1 MTLQQIFDTAL
12 PLLAALISYG
22 LQQAHYSDKTNTF
35 IASLTIL
42 ASGGASVWIGGGI
55 TPDILKDAALI
66 MAATTALQ
74 AGSLL
79 PLQDYLKSNFMA
91 SRKSRYATEQ
101 PLAVHPPVTKRASMR
116 DGEV

>member
-12 PLLAALISYG
+12 PLLAALISYA
-22 LQQAHYSDKTNTF
+22 LQQMHYSDKANTL

-42 ASGGASVWIGGGI
+42 ASGGASVWINGGI

-66 MAATTALQ
+66 MAAATALQ

-79 PLQDYLKSNFMA
+79 PLQNYLKANLLA
-91 SRKSRYATEQ
+91 S
-101 PLAVHPPVTKRASMR
+101 KRAQYDTQPMGGTRRASLK